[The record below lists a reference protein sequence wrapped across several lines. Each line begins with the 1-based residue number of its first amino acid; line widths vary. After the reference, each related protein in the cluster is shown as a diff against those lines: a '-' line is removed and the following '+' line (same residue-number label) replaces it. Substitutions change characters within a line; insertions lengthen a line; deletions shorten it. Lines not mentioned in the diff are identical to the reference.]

1 MQGKII
7 KGIAGF
13 YYVYGEDEVL
23 YECKAKGI
31 FRKDNQKP
39 LVGDNVEITILDQQ
53 EQTGNLIRI
62 LPRKNSL
69 IRPAVANVDQAFV
82 IFALE
87 NPKPN
92 FMLLDRFLIMMEQA
106 EVPAVICFNK
116 KDLASEEETRT
127 LCETYRNCGYQVI
140 LSSALEK
147 EGLDEIHRIL
157 KGKTTVVAGPSGV
170 GKSSLTNLL
179 QGEVQMETGEISRK
193 LKRGR
198 HTTRHSQVIPVGE
211 DTFLMDTPGFSSL
224 YLMNMEEQD
233 LKNYF
238 PEFRKYEDTCR
249 FQGCRHI
256 HEPGCRVK
264 EALENGEISR
274 LRYEDYLSLY
284 EELKEKRRYYMEY
297 RLCPSILSA
306 DFNRLGEQ
314 IQTLEKAGVEWL
326 HIDVMDGDFVPSIS
340 FGMPVIRSIRKE
352 SKMFFDVHLMV
363 SAPERYIQDFVDC
376 GADSITVH
384 AEACED
390 LERAIELIRDA
401 GVKVGVSIKPATPV
415 NDISHLLEDV
425 DMVLIMTVQPGFGGQ
440 KYLPECTEKIVE
452 LKELIDR
459 EELDV
464 DIQVDGGINDET
476 METVMKAGANLLVAG
491 SYVFSGDLE
500 TNVYSIQKKMDE
512 IKSEI
517 D

>member
-13 YYVYGEDEVL
+13 YYVYGENDVL

-39 LVGDNVEITILDQQ
+39 LVGDNVEITVLDEQ

-106 EVPAVICFNK
+106 GVPVTICFNK
-116 KDLASEEETRT
+116 KDLAAEQETAQ
-127 LCETYRNCGYQVI
+127 LYKIYSDCGYQVI

-147 EGLDEIHRIL
+147 EGLEEIHQIL

-224 YLMNMEEQD
+224 YLMDMEEQD
-233 LKNYF
+233 LREYF
-238 PEFRKYEDTCR
+238 PEFRKYEDGCR

-256 HEPGCRVK
+256 HEPGCKVK
-264 EALENGEISR
+264 EALERGDISS

-284 EELKEKRRYYMEY
+284 EELKEKRRY
-297 RLCPSILSA
+297 
-306 DFNRLGEQ
+306 
-314 IQTLEKAGVEWL
+314 
-326 HIDVMDGDFVPSIS
+326 
-340 FGMPVIRSIRKE
+340 
-352 SKMFFDVHLMV
+352 
-363 SAPERYIQDFVDC
+363 
-376 GADSITVH
+376 
-384 AEACED
+384 
-390 LERAIELIRDA
+390 
-401 GVKVGVSIKPATPV
+401 
-415 NDISHLLEDV
+415 
-425 DMVLIMTVQPGFGGQ
+425 
-440 KYLPECTEKIVE
+440 
-452 LKELIDR
+452 
-459 EELDV
+459 
-464 DIQVDGGINDET
+464 
-476 METVMKAGANLLVAG
+476 
-491 SYVFSGDLE
+491 
-500 TNVYSIQKKMDE
+500 
-512 IKSEI
+512 
-517 D
+517 